1 MLSDLS
7 PAYPKHQNVTD
18 FRECDF
24 GPFEGKNYIELNWD
38 LDYQAW
44 IDSGGELPFLKGESR
59 KKFAERTV
67 KAFEALNLFESDTD
81 CALVV
86 HGRTIMA
93 ILEVYAK
100 PRGAYFDFQPKC
112 GEGYILYNNG
122 SYEQIK
128 AI

>member
-1 MLSDLS
+1 MAAAALGGAKSVSGFLLQTFFVNLSQVLMYS
-7 PAYPKHQNVTD
+7 VYP
-18 FRECDF
+18 
-24 GPFEGKNYIELNWD
+24 P
-38 LDYQAW
+38 QAW